1 MPVLAD
7 AEPEADVISIVY
19 PQARHLSPRVRA
31 FVDFLVGVCR

>member
-7 AEPEADVISIVY
+7 AEPEADVISILY

-31 FVDFLVGVCR
+31 FVDFLVGACR